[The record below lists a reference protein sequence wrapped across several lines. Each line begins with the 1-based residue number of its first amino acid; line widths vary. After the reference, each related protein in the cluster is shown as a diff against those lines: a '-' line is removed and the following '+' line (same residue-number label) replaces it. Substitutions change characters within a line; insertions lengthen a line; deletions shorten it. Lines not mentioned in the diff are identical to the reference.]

1 MHFLMYAFG
10 LKDNNYNIDMRNI
23 LTRGHRGVKLRV
35 KKVNNPRY
43 YRSIYY
49 QAVDAWNKLDAPYTT
64 TVDKEVFKRRI
75 KSLYGTVYTENRPDH
90 ILM

>member
-1 MHFLMYAFG
+1 MHLLMYAFS
-10 LKDNNYNIDMRNI
+10 LKDNTYIIDMRNI
-23 LTRGHRGVKLRV
+23 PTRGHHGVKLRI

-49 QAVDAWNKLDAPYTT
+49 RAVDAWNKLDASYTT
-64 TVDKEVFKRRI
+64 IVDKEVFKRRI
-75 KSLYGTVYTENRPDH
+75 TSVSGTVYTENRPDP